1 LVLSPVHEYPAKM
14 KQGDTSL
21 KYKCLLLLLLST
33 FMILLNLSCRNR
45 LPDYTEINQNIDLTP
60 DFTSIPIPPNIA
72 PLNFRVNEPAGK
84 YLIWFHNS
92 NGIEFF
98 VRSGNHNIEIP
109 ARKWSKLLAASV
121 SKELF
126 IDVFLR
132 RSQKWIKFKT
142 IKNYVTPDSIDRYL
156 VYRLIEPGFEG
167 WKKMGIYQRDIE
179 SFKESPVMINGISD
193 DNCINC
199 HSFCKNNSNTMMF
212 HLRSKHAGT
221 VIFRDNNLSKVNTKT
236 EKTISAGVYPSWHP
250 SGNYIAYSVNNI
262 FQSFHAIPTK
272 RIEVYDTLSDI
283 IVYDT
288 NENIVEGC
296 EAISD
301 PGKLETFPTW
311 SPDGRYLYFCS
322 AKKPAVNKNS
332 QLRYDLFRIAFD
344 SGNCRFGTVDTI
356 CYVSDRGKS
365 VSFPRISPDGR
376 YLLFCMS
383 DYGNFTIWHPETD
396 LFLLDLTSG
405 NISIPAINSN
415 KTESYHSWS
424 STGRWIV
431 FSSRRGDGLYTRLY
445 LSYFDSL
452 GVAHKPF
459 ILPQK
464 KPGFYF
470 NFLKSYNIPE
480 LVTARVELTPRKL
493 AKIVESAPVN
503 ATFKSSD

>member
-1 LVLSPVHEYPAKM
+1 M
-14 KQGDTSL
+14 KQSDPASG
-21 KYKCLLLLLLST
+21 YNRLLLLLLSF
-33 FMILLNLSCRNR
+33 FMILLNLGCSNR

-60 DFTSIPIPPNIA
+60 DFASIQIPPNIA
-72 PLNFRVNEPAGK
+72 PLNFRINEPAGK

-92 NGIEFF
+92 NGVEFF

-126 IDVFLR
+126 IDVFIR

-212 HLRSKHAGT
+212 HMRSKHAGT
-221 VIFRDNNLSKVNTKT
+221 VILRDNNLSKVNTKT

-288 NENIVEGC
+288 NENTVEGC
-296 EAISD
+296 EALSD

-322 AKKPAVNKNS
+322 AKK
-332 QLRYDLFRIAFD
+332 
-344 SGNCRFGTVDTI
+344 T
-356 CYVSDRGKS
+356 
-365 VSFPRISPDGR
+365 
-376 YLLFCMS
+376 
-383 DYGNFTIWHPETD
+383 
-396 LFLLDLTSG
+396 
-405 NISIPAINSN
+405 
-415 KTESYHSWS
+415 
-424 STGRWIV
+424 
-431 FSSRRGDGLYTRLY
+431 
-445 LSYFDSL
+445 
-452 GVAHKPF
+452 
-459 ILPQK
+459 
-464 KPGFYF
+464 
-470 NFLKSYNIPE
+470 
-480 LVTARVELTPRKL
+480 
-493 AKIVESAPVN
+493 
-503 ATFKSSD
+503 